1 MRKVFFDDEENGY
14 FKKEKRPNANPLA
27 MGGQRTY
34 LFYISAVTLY
44 FPTDPNM
51 AFEMLK
57 GTLTNVL
64 PMILI
69 GGWINWTFAG
79 FITSK

>member
-1 MRKVFFDDEENGY
+1 MST
-14 FKKEKRPNANPLA
+14 P
-27 MGGQRTY
+27 
-34 LFYISAVTLY
+34 IS
-44 FPTDPNM
+44 DPNM

-79 FITSK
+79 FITSEWVDTCTQHLVT